1 MSIMKDYDKTGVGT
15 GGMSSKQRKCLPVK
29 GMLWVYDRYLIGQTI
44 YFAGVTVWLWRQPSR
59 RDA

>member
-44 YFAGVTVWLWRQPSR
+44 YFAGVTVWL
-59 RDA
+59 